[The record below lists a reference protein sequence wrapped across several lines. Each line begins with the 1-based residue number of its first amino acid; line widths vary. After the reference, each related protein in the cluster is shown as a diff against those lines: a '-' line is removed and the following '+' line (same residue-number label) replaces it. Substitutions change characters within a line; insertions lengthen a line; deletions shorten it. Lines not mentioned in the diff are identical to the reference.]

1 MPEYRNTKHPGIPT
15 IYYVKTIG
23 HRIRSVSCMHNNYY
37 NSNVHAF
44 CDNNIRY
51 THTIACL
58 KFTITLITFCCAD
71 HRDIECR
78 T

>member
-44 CDNNIRY
+44 CDNNVKVHTYDCMLKIYNYTDNFLLCRSQRY
-51 THTIACL
+51 
-58 KFTITLITFCCAD
+58 
-71 HRDIECR
+71 RM
-78 T
+78 